1 MAMEL
6 VQGLEHV
13 VRRDEPLA
21 NYSWFRLG
29 GMADYFA
36 EPTNAEELSL
46 LVRRFR
52 AAELPV
58 RILGGGSNVLVSRP
72 IVTGLVI
79 HLATPEFCDLRVAE
93 HYLYAGAGAKLGHA
107 IATSVREGLGGL
119 EALVGIPGTVGGA
132 LRRNAASQGNDVGQ
146 WTGEV
151 TVMTREGL
159 VEKRNREQL
168 LFGYG
173 HSNLDEMAILGCR
186 FDLEPGDSSELTRRM
201 QKNWI
206 VKRARQPVGDL
217 GHGRIFGDPHG
228 LTASELVEQA
238 GMRNAEQ
245 GGARVSDRDANF
257 IVTQPGATS
266 DDILR
271 LIERIREQVAKKLGM
286 ELELQLDVW

>member
-29 GMADYFA
+29 GIADYFA
-36 EPTNAEELSL
+36 EPTNTDELSL

-52 AAELPV
+52 AAEMPI
-58 RILGGGSNVLVSRP
+58 RILGGGSNVLISRP
-72 IVTGLVI
+72 IVAGLVI
-79 HLATPEFCDLRVAE
+79 HLATPDLRVAG
-93 HYLYAGAGAKLGHA
+93 HSLVAGAGAKLGHV
-107 IATSVREGLGGL
+107 IATAVREGLGGL

-132 LRRNAASQGNDVGQ
+132 LRRNAASQGNDIGQ

-159 VEKRNREQL
+159 VEKRNSEQL

-173 HSNLDEMAILGCR
+173 HSNLDEMAILGGR
-186 FDLEPGDSSELTRRM
+186 FDLEPGDPSELTRRM

-217 GHGRIFGDPHG
+217 GHGRIFADPHG

-238 GMRNAEQ
+238 GMRNVEQ

-271 LIERIREQVAKKLGM
+271 LIERIREQVTMKLGL
-286 ELELQLDVW
+286 ELELQLDVWH